1 MYAIIQT
8 GGKQYKVAAGDEILI
23 EKLEAAVDAEVEFD
37 VLLVSDESG
46 VKVGKPV
53 LDGVKVKGKVLE
65 HGKGKKVVV
74 FKYKPK
80 KNIRTSAATV
90 SLTPRSRSSRSA
102 EAS

>member
-8 GGKQYKVAAGDEILI
+8 GGKQYKVAAGDELLI

-80 KNIRTSAATV
+80 KNIRTNGGHRQPYTKVEILSIG
-90 SLTPRSRSSRSA
+90 
-102 EAS
+102 